1 MPDVIGITF
10 LYSIKYLLLQI
21 QFPSKKKLLFLIES
35 EATFC
40 HFMRGN
46 KQTQDLALLLQFF
59 FFLKKRK
66 TTALIPKKLGIF
78 TVTAHM
84 GS

>member
-10 LYSIKYLLLQI
+10 IYSIKYLLLQI
-21 QFPSKKKLLFLIES
+21 LRIPSKKKLFF
-35 EATFC
+35 TC

-46 KQTQDLALLLQFF
+46 KQTQDLCFF

-66 TTALIPKKLGIF
+66 TTALIPKKLVLF